1 MHHRSSSPVL
11 GPCQKIRP
19 AGRRLEFTVLVW
31 LLTPAYSLPVWAAS
45 ATLADPAVIQL
56 RTEVCDKG
64 WIAYGARSSA
74 GDWDLFVCR
83 PDGSNIRPLTRTPEF
98 NEFSPQWS
106 RDSRKL
112 LYRRV
117 PRAEVLDNNR
127 HGEQGELVLANADGG
142 SPVVLGRSGELPWAS
157 FSPDGAQIA
166 SLSIKGV
173 SFVDVATRQVV
184 RTLPRKGFFQQMTWS
199 PDGKWLVGVANSFG
213 ASWSIARMD
222 ATTGEAAAVNRVDC
236 CTPDWF
242 PDSQNVIFS
251 WRPPGQKV
259 NNNYGWTE
267 LWRATADGSSRLL
280 VYGEEGRHVYGGHV
294 SPDGRYVLFT
304 GNMNEDGDPVNAGGP
319 MGLMR
324 LQDGPIIV
332 GESKEL
338 RVRHPRTNSG
348 PVLVLPAGWE
358 PCWTFAEVVGGA
370 ATRKP
375 GEGKVSPPSSV
386 ETSRLDPNER
396 HKSGWI
402 G

>member
-1 MHHRSSSPVL
+1 ML
-11 GPCQKIRP
+11 TAAGLLLAGP
-19 AGRRLEFTVLVW
+19 FH
-31 LLTPAYSLPVWAAS
+31 AYAAPETGS
-45 ATLADPAVIQL
+45 DPAL
-56 RTEVCDKG
+56 ARLKAEVRDKG

-83 PDGSNIRPLTRTPEF
+83 PDGSDIRPLTRTPEF
-98 NEFSPQWS
+98 SEFSPQWS

-112 LYRRV
+112 LYRRI

-127 HGEQGELVLANADGG
+127 HGEQGELVLANADGT
-142 SPVVLGRSGELPWAS
+142 SPVVLGKPGELSWAS
-157 FSPDGAQIA
+157 FSPDGTQIA

-173 SFVDVATRQVV
+173 SFVELATRRVI

-199 PDGKWLVGVANSFG
+199 PDGKWLIGVANSFG

-222 ATTGEAAAVNRVDC
+222 ATTGDATAVNRVDC

-242 PDSQNVIFS
+242 PDSTNVIFS

-259 NNNYGWTE
+259 NNSYGWTE
-267 LWRATADGSSRLL
+267 LWRASADGSSREL
-280 VYGEEGRHVYGGHV
+280 VYGEEGRHVYGGYV

-304 GNMNEDGDPVNAGGP
+304 GNMNEDGDPQHAGGP

-338 RVRHPRTNSG
+338 RSRHAKSNAG
-348 PVLVLPAGWE
+348 PVLVLPQGWE
-358 PCWTFAEVVGGA
+358 PCWTFAEVV
-370 ATRKP
+370 R
-375 GEGKVSPPSSV
+375 
-386 ETSRLDPNER
+386 N
-396 HKSGWI
+396 
-402 G
+402 